1 VPFSTGELLLDA
13 GFLVPRV
20 VGDDTMWNKDRGAA
34 INALFWSA
42 NGGTEDTYADGVGSW
57 IASLTSIIS
66 GVFLVK
72 GGVLASIIR
81 GFLSGPGRSTESDK
95 LRMIEYEQPYSMNFI
110 LRL

>member
-1 VPFSTGELLLDA
+1 VPFFAGDLLLDA

-20 VGDDTMWNKDRGAA
+20 VGGDTMWNKDRGTA

-42 NGGTEDTYADGVGSW
+42 NGGTEDTYANGVGSW
-57 IASLTSIIS
+57 VASLISITS

-81 GFLSGPGRSTESDK
+81 GFLSGPGRSAESDK
-95 LRMIEYEQPYSMNFI
+95 RRSIEYEQPYAMNFI